1 MAFKD
6 SIKEYFRDTG
16 KINRERFRK
25 FVLNAPFFVLLA
37 AVVLIVIG
45 LVGAGKL
52 KAAREDQNM
61 AKYWQQG
68 ASTTYR
74 QMSVYARGARN
85 GDSTAPLTYV
95 DTDISLKK
103 SDVSLIRT
111 ALQGVV
117 NSTNGQNKTVAAV
130 TAPIGWE
137 DAYSTTVDATV
148 SLPTANSSDT
158 AVTADA
164 QLVGVGGNFRAFH
177 PFKYMSGGFLP
188 ETICDTNQI
197 VLNDVLAWRFYKS
210 YEVTGNVVLIGGT
223 EYTIIGVVREGDSSV
238 DELAGTQVPRAYIYF
253 DTLAKTYTPKSDSS
267 SNSSAASGTSTGSS
281 AGTSTGS
288 TSSTS
293 ASAGSTAASGT
304 STGSTGSDSDSGNAE
319 LAIQCYEAML
329 PELVVGVANSD
340 VKNALPNYSINN
352 PQLYVVSDTGRFSLT
367 RVWDWMFPIGQSE
380 SELANYDFPFWEK
393 AAQITTTRLFYEYAV
408 CTSGIVLLFI
418 GGTMAILRA
427 RKLRRPGKLLAEPET
442 PLIPENT
449 GEEPES

>member
-137 DAYSTTVDATV
+137 DAYSTTVEATV

-210 YEVTGNVVLIGGT
+210 YDVTGNVVLIGGT
-223 EYTIIGVVREGDSSV
+223 EYTII
-238 DELAGTQVPRAYIYF
+238 
-253 DTLAKTYTPKSDSS
+253 
-267 SNSSAASGTSTGSS
+267 
-281 AGTSTGS
+281 
-288 TSSTS
+288 
-293 ASAGSTAASGT
+293 
-304 STGSTGSDSDSGNAE
+304 
-319 LAIQCYEAML
+319 
-329 PELVVGVANSD
+329 
-340 VKNALPNYSINN
+340 
-352 PQLYVVSDTGRFSLT
+352 
-367 RVWDWMFPIGQSE
+367 
-380 SELANYDFPFWEK
+380 
-393 AAQITTTRLFYEYAV
+393 
-408 CTSGIVLLFI
+408 
-418 GGTMAILRA
+418 
-427 RKLRRPGKLLAEPET
+427 
-442 PLIPENT
+442 
-449 GEEPES
+449 